1 MSNPEYMATAQSV
14 AYDLAKSELSDRI
27 KNEPDEDKQRDLT
40 KVYDILD
47 KNFIT
52 SWDGFI
58 INKVDNGDFRLY
70 YVERGQRD
78 LLLQTDSE
86 EQVCIEF
93 LRVMGRDD
101 KNLLKYI
108 RNV

>member
-1 MSNPEYMATAQSV
+1 MNISRLKAILEKEKIDPI
-14 AYDLAKSELSDRI
+14 D
-27 KNEPDEDKQRDLT
+27 
-40 KVYDILD
+40 YDILG
-47 KNFIT
+47 KGYV
-52 SWDGFI
+52 SGYDGFI
-58 INKVDNGDFRLY
+58 INKADNGDFRLY

-108 RNV
+108 P

>member
-1 MSNPEYMATAQSV
+1 MNISRLKAILEKEKIDPI
-14 AYDLAKSELSDRI
+14 D
-27 KNEPDEDKQRDLT
+27 
-40 KVYDILD
+40 YDILG
-47 KNFIT
+47 KGYAGGY
-52 SWDGFI
+52 DGFI
-58 INKVDNGDFRLY
+58 INKADNGDFRLY
-70 YVERGQRD
+70 YMERGQRD

-108 RNV
+108 P

>member
-1 MSNPEYMATAQSV
+1 MNISRLKAILEKEKIDPI
-14 AYDLAKSELSDRI
+14 D
-27 KNEPDEDKQRDLT
+27 
-40 KVYDILD
+40 YDILG
-47 KNFIT
+47 KGYV
-52 SWDGFI
+52 SGYDGFI
-58 INKVDNGDFRLY
+58 INKAANGDFRLY
-70 YVERGQRD
+70 YMERGQRD

-108 RNV
+108 P

>member
-1 MSNPEYMATAQSV
+1 MNI
-14 AYDLAKSELSDRI
+14 SELRAI
-27 KNEPDEDKQRDLT
+27 LEKEKINPHE
-40 KVYDILD
+40 YDILD

-101 KNLLKYI
+101 KYLLKYI
-108 RNV
+108 P

>member
-1 MSNPEYMATAQSV
+1 MNISRLKAILEKEKIDPI
-14 AYDLAKSELSDRI
+14 D
-27 KNEPDEDKQRDLT
+27 
-40 KVYDILD
+40 YDILD
-47 KNFIT
+47 KGYVGGY
-52 SWDGFI
+52 DGFI
-58 INKVDNGDFRLY
+58 INKADNGDFRLY
-70 YVERGQRD
+70 YMERGQRD

-108 RNV
+108 P

>member
-1 MSNPEYMATAQSV
+1 MN
-14 AYDLAKSELSDRI
+14 I
-27 KNEPDEDKQRDLT
+27 KKLKEILKKEKIWEGS
-40 KVYDILD
+40 YDILQD
-47 KNFIT
+47 DYLT
-52 SWDGFI
+52 GYDGFI
-58 INKVDNGDFRLY
+58 INKAANGDFRLY
-70 YVERGQRD
+70 YMERGQRD

-108 RNV
+108 P

>member
-1 MSNPEYMATAQSV
+1 MNISRLKAILGKE
-14 AYDLAKSELSDRI
+14 
-27 KNEPDEDKQRDLT
+27 KNDPID
-40 KVYDILD
+40 YDILG
-47 KNFIT
+47 KGYVGGY
-52 SWDGFI
+52 DGFI
-58 INKVDNGDFRLY
+58 INKAANGDFRLY
-70 YVERGQRD
+70 YMERGQRD

-108 RNV
+108 P

>member
-1 MSNPEYMATAQSV
+1 MNISRLKAILGKE
-14 AYDLAKSELSDRI
+14 KSDPI
-27 KNEPDEDKQRDLT
+27 D
-40 KVYDILD
+40 YDILG
-47 KNFIT
+47 KGYVGGY
-52 SWDGFI
+52 DGFI
-58 INKVDNGDFRLY
+58 INKAANGDFRLY
-70 YVERGQRD
+70 YMERGQRD

-108 RNV
+108 P

>member
-1 MSNPEYMATAQSV
+1 MNI
-14 AYDLAKSELSDRI
+14 SELRAI
-27 KNEPDEDKQRDLT
+27 LEKEKINPHE
-40 KVYDILD
+40 YDILD
-47 KNFIT
+47 KNFVP

-108 RNV
+108 P

>member
-1 MSNPEYMATAQSV
+1 MNISRLKAILEKEKIDPI
-14 AYDLAKSELSDRI
+14 D
-27 KNEPDEDKQRDLT
+27 
-40 KVYDILD
+40 YDILG
-47 KNFIT
+47 KGYVCGY
-52 SWDGFI
+52 DGFI
-58 INKVDNGDFRLY
+58 INKADNGDFRLY
-70 YVERGQRD
+70 YMERGQRD

-108 RNV
+108 P

>member
-1 MSNPEYMATAQSV
+1 MNISRLKAILEKEKIDPI
-14 AYDLAKSELSDRI
+14 D
-27 KNEPDEDKQRDLT
+27 
-40 KVYDILD
+40 YDILG
-47 KNFIT
+47 KGYVGGY
-52 SWDGFI
+52 DGFI

-70 YVERGQRD
+70 YMERGQRD

-108 RNV
+108 P

>member
-1 MSNPEYMATAQSV
+1 MNISRLKAILEKEKIDPI
-14 AYDLAKSELSDRI
+14 D
-27 KNEPDEDKQRDLT
+27 
-40 KVYDILD
+40 YDILG
-47 KNFIT
+47 KGYV
-52 SWDGFI
+52 SGYDGFI
-58 INKVDNGDFRLY
+58 INKADNGDFRLY
-70 YVERGQRD
+70 YMERGQRD

-108 RNV
+108 P

>member
-1 MSNPEYMATAQSV
+1 MNISKLKTILEKEKIDPI
-14 AYDLAKSELSDRI
+14 D
-27 KNEPDEDKQRDLT
+27 
-40 KVYDILD
+40 YDILG
-47 KNFIT
+47 KGYVGGY
-52 SWDGFI
+52 DGFI
-58 INKVDNGDFRLY
+58 INKADNGDFRLY
-70 YVERGQRD
+70 YMERGQRD

-108 RNV
+108 P

>member
-1 MSNPEYMATAQSV
+1 MDYA
-14 AYDLAKSELSDRI
+14 
-27 KNEPDEDKQRDLT
+27 
-40 KVYDILD
+40 ILG
-47 KNFIT
+47 KGYVGGY
-52 SWDGFI
+52 DGFI
-58 INKVDNGDFRLY
+58 INKAANGDFRLY
-70 YVERGQRD
+70 YMERGQRD

-108 RNV
+108 P

>member
-1 MSNPEYMATAQSV
+1 MNISRLKAILEKEKIDPI
-14 AYDLAKSELSDRI
+14 D
-27 KNEPDEDKQRDLT
+27 
-40 KVYDILD
+40 YDILD
-47 KNFIT
+47 KGYVGGY
-52 SWDGFI
+52 DGFI
-58 INKVDNGDFRLY
+58 INKAANGDFRLY
-70 YVERGQRD
+70 YMERGQRD

-108 RNV
+108 P

>member
-1 MSNPEYMATAQSV
+1 MN
-14 AYDLAKSELSDRI
+14 I
-27 KNEPDEDKQRDLT
+27 KKLKEILKKEKIDPID
-40 KVYDILD
+40 YDILG
-47 KNFIT
+47 KGYVGGY
-52 SWDGFI
+52 DGFI
-58 INKVDNGDFRLY
+58 INKADNGDFRLY
-70 YVERGQRD
+70 YMERGQRD

-108 RNV
+108 P

>member
-1 MSNPEYMATAQSV
+1 MNI
-14 AYDLAKSELSDRI
+14 SELRAI
-27 KNEPDEDKQRDLT
+27 LEKEKINPQE
-40 KVYDILD
+40 YDILD

-108 RNV
+108 P

>member
-1 MSNPEYMATAQSV
+1 MNI
-14 AYDLAKSELSDRI
+14 KELKGI
-27 KNEPDEDKQRDLT
+27 LDKEE
-40 KVYDILD
+40 VWEGAYDILD

-58 INKVDNGDFRLY
+58 INKADNGDFRLY

-93 LRVMGRDD
+93 LHVMGRDD

-108 RNV
+108 P